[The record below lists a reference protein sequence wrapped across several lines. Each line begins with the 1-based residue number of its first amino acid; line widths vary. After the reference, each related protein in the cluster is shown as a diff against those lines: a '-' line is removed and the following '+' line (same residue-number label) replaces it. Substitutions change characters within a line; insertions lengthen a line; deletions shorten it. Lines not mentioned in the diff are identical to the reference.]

1 MQIIFFIKYLKRT
14 EGKKKKKRGEGR
26 RDEKEKQELVEF
38 EMG

>member
-14 EGKKKKKRGEGR
+14 EGKKKKRGEGR